1 MKRSLLALAVVALLA
16 VSACA
21 NGEEEAD
28 ANDVPAAAPTTPAP
42 APGDTILTTTT
53 DSVHRPPAAS
63 TTHN

>member
-1 MKRSLLALAVVALLA
+1 